1 VVIRKQQNKGT
12 IDMNRRFEIVGRFFL
27 ALVVASTL
35 GACGSN
41 DTGSPPPVDANA
53 SVNIDAGAGVDVT
66 AAEAEPS
73 SATVDATAAE
83 AGPSSATVDA
93 SPNEAGA
100 SQSAAPNGIVV
111 VNSDYQSS
119 SVSFLDRDGNLLKD
133 GCFNSGSGPQGFTMT
148 LSGDVV
154 LPSQQ
159 TIGGDVVIVDRQNA
173 ALTWLDPATCAPL
186 RQLAVGTGF
195 ASNPHDVVMLSASKA
210 YVSRFEENAEPT
222 PAPGDFDEGDDL
234 LIVDPSQPKIL
245 GRIDLKPYAPAGA
258 NILPRADRA
267 LLAEGKVFVSLNG
280 ITADYGSYGVGRVV
294 VVDPTLDQ
302 VVDTIDIAGAKDCGA
317 LSYLAAERKLLV
329 ACDGA
334 YGPEQADTSAIVA
347 IDLSV
352 APPTVVSLVGA
363 AAVGGLLFSN
373 SSVAALS
380 ENNVAA
386 VTLGDLSNSP
396 PDRLWSLSM
405 TGGQPV
411 KVFDSA
417 EGFSLGAVL
426 ADVDRGRIVVA
437 DGTTTSA
444 AFVRMFDLV
453 AGTLSATK
461 TTNADPSHNLPP
473 RGLSWY

>member
-1 VVIRKQQNKGT
+1 
-12 IDMNRRFEIVGRFFL
+12 MNRRCTISNCLF
-27 ALVVASTL
+27 ALL
-35 GACGSN
+35 GVSVFAACGS
-41 DTGSPPPVDANA
+41 DTGGLPPADGSAGARIDASLDAGPVEAGLNNA
-53 SVNIDAGAGVDVT
+53 SIDGSD
-66 AAEAEPS
+66 
-73 SATVDATAAE
+73 AE
-83 AGPSSATVDA
+83 AGLNITSIDGSSA
-93 SPNEAGA
+93 EAGA
-100 SQSAAPNGIVV
+100 SQGAAPNGIVV

-119 SVSFLDRDGNLLKD
+119 SISFLDRDGNLLKD
-133 GCFNSGSGPQGFTMT
+133 GCFNSGSGPLGFTMT

-159 TIGGDVVIVDRQNA
+159 PLGGDVVIVDRQNA
-173 ALTWLDPATCAPL
+173 ALTWLDPVTCTPL

-195 ASNPHDVVMLSASKA
+195 ASNPHDMVTLSANKA
-210 YVSRFEENAEPT
+210 YVSRFEENAKPT

-234 LIVDPSQPKIL
+234 LIIDPSQPQIL

-317 LSYLAAERKLLV
+317 LGYLATERKLLV

-334 YGPEQADTSAIVA
+334 YGPEQADSSAIVA
-347 IDLSV
+347 VDLSV
-352 APPTVVSLVGA
+352 APPALALVGA
-363 AAVGGLLFSN
+363 ATVGGLPFSN

-426 ADVDRGRIVVA
+426 ADVDKGRIVVA

-453 AGTLSATK
+453 AGTLSATTMTK
-461 TTNADPSHNLPP
+461 TNADPSHNLPP
-473 RGLSWY
+473 RALAWY